1 MSRRPLPTALTIL
14 RLAVLASLLTAC
26 AGGMKNKETLG
37 SLEPSV
43 MQFYEQLRWFNGE
56 ISKDYVPPA
65 FRSAY
70 LDSLD
75 VAERHLSFNSIT
87 VVRITPDKT
96 AKKAVVRLRVSW
108 TAKDDN
114 ILKDTLLETTWEYHG
129 SAWFHTKG
137 KVVDGPK
144 IPVLFEK

>member
-1 MSRRPLPTALTIL
+1 MNRPSA
-14 RLAVLASLLTAC
+14 RSLLLLLPLVAAC
-26 AGGMKNKETLG
+26 TGSMKNKETLG
-37 SLEPSV
+37 SLEPAV

-75 VAERHLSFNSIT
+75 VAERRFSFNSIS

-96 AKKAVVRLRVSW
+96 AKKAVVRLRINW
-108 TAKDDN
+108 TEKDDN
-114 ILKDTLLETTWEYHG
+114 ILQDTLVETTWEYHG
-129 SAWFHTKG
+129 SAWYHTRG

>member
-1 MSRRPLPTALTIL
+1 MKKRCLLLIAL
-14 RLAVLASLLTAC
+14 LAGISCTP
-26 AGGMKNKETLG
+26 MKNKETLTT
-37 SLEPSV
+37 LEPAV
-43 MQFYEQLRWFNGE
+43 MQFYEQLKWFNGE

-70 LDSLD
+70 LDQLD
-75 VAERHLSFNSIT
+75 VAERKINFSSIS

-96 AKKAVVRLRVSW
+96 AKKAVVRLRVAW
-108 TAKDDN
+108 MEKDDN
-114 ILKDTLLETTWEYHG
+114 IVNDTLVETTWEYHG
-129 SAWFHTKG
+129 SAWYHTKG

>member
-1 MSRRPLPTALTIL
+1 MNRRPSPLALTIL
-14 RLAVLASLLTAC
+14 RLAVLAGLLTAC

-75 VAERHLSFNSIT
+75 VAERQLSFNSIT

-114 ILKDTLLETTWEYHG
+114 ILQDTLLETTWEYHG

-137 KVVDGPK
+137 KVVDGPR

>member
-1 MSRRPLPTALTIL
+1 MTCRCLPILALL
-14 RLAVLASLLTAC
+14 VLVSCTN
-26 AGGMKNKETLG
+26 MKNKETLTT
-37 SLEPSV
+37 LEPAV
-43 MQFYEQLRWFNGE
+43 MQFYEQLKWFNGE

-70 LDSLD
+70 LDQLD
-75 VAERHLSFNSIT
+75 VAERKISFSSIN

-96 AKKAVVRLRVSW
+96 ARKAAVRLRISW
-108 TAKDDN
+108 TEKNDN
-114 ILKDTLLETTWEYHG
+114 IVNDTLVETTWEYHG
-129 SAWFHTKG
+129 AAWYHTKG

>member
-1 MSRRPLPTALTIL
+1 MIVRLLPIF
-14 RLAVLASLLTAC
+14 SLLTLVSC
-26 AGGMKNKETLG
+26 TNMKNKETLTT
-37 SLEPSV
+37 LEPAV
-43 MQFYEQLRWFNGE
+43 MQFYEQLKWFNGE

-70 LDSLD
+70 LDQLD
-75 VAERHLSFNSIT
+75 VAERKISFSSIN

-96 AKKAVVRLRVSW
+96 AKKAAVRLRISW
-108 TAKDDN
+108 TEKNDN
-114 ILKDTLLETTWEYHG
+114 IVNDTLVETTWEYHG
-129 SAWFHTKG
+129 SAWYHTKG

>member
-1 MSRRPLPTALTIL
+1 MKTLALIL
-14 RLAVLASLLTAC
+14 IALS
-26 AGGMKNKETLG
+26 AGVCCTPMKNKETLAT
-37 SLEPSV
+37 LEPAV
-43 MQFYEQLRWFNGE
+43 IQFYEQLKWFNGE

-70 LDSLD
+70 LDQLD
-75 VAERHLSFNSIT
+75 VAERKINFSSIS

-96 AKKAVVRLRVSW
+96 AKKAIVRLRVSW
-108 TAKDDN
+108 MEKDDN
-114 ILKDTLLETTWEYHG
+114 IVNDTLVEATWEFQG
-129 SAWFHTKG
+129 NAWYHTKG

>member
-1 MSRRPLPTALTIL
+1 MKRLFIL
-14 RLAVLASLLTAC
+14 ILVGLA
-26 AGGMKNKETLG
+26 AGSCTNMKNKETITT
-37 SLEPSV
+37 LEPSV
-43 MQFYEQLRWFNGE
+43 MQFYEQLKWFNGE

-70 LDSLD
+70 LDQLD
-75 VAERHLSFNSIT
+75 VAERKISFNSIS

-96 AKKAVVRLRVSW
+96 AKKAAVRLRISW
-108 TAKDDN
+108 TEKNDN
-114 ILKDTLLETTWEYHG
+114 IVNDTLVETTWEVHG
-129 SAWFHTKG
+129 TSWYHTKG